1 MARCGVALYGL
12 DPFGEDPGARGLEPV
27 LELHSW
33 VSALKPCAPGESAGY
48 GRRFLASVPTEL
60 AVLPLG
66 YADGVRRA
74 LSGKAEALIE
84 STRHPLVGTISMDSL
99 TVDLGLES
107 GVAVGAAAV
116 LIGSAGEQ
124 RITAEELAR
133 AADTINYEITCALS
147 RRVPREHHR
156 DGEPIAA

>member
-1 MARCGVALYGL
+1 MRRSSAA
-12 DPFGEDPGARGLEPV
+12 PV
-27 LELHSW
+27 SYTHL
-33 VSALKPCAPGESAGY
+33 
-48 GRRFLASVPTEL
+48 
-60 AVLPLG
+60 
-66 YADGVRRA
+66 
-74 LSGKAEALIE
+74 
-84 STRHPLVGTISMDSL
+84 L